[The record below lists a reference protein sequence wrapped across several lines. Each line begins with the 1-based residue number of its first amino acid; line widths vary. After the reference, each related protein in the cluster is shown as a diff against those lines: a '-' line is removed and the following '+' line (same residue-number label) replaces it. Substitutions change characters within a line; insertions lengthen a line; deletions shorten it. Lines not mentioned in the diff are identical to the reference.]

1 MTTLTTQAR
10 QELASITAV
19 LDLLHC
25 GVVILDNSGTLLH
38 INPRAAQM
46 TGRPATDL
54 IGHNIRALYMADDGA
69 VAFLKA
75 ALANAGPS
83 HDLSF
88 YLPVAGGQRVDVACS
103 VVSLQGVLT
112 GMHIVTMQDISAQ
125 KAAEDGL
132 REQFKYI
139 TQLSDTAF
147 EQAISLK
154 HHSQILESKV
164 RERTAALRNA
174 NLDAIYMLAE
184 ASEAKDHDTGMHV
197 RRIQQL
203 SQSIALRIGLTPAV
217 AEEIG
222 YSAVLH
228 DVGKMHIPDQILS
241 KPGPL
246 TPAEMAEMRRHTI
259 YGEGI
264 IIGGPFFDMSRRIAR
279 WHHEDYAGTGYPDKL
294 VGEAI
299 PLESRIVRAADV
311 FDALGAKR
319 PYKNPWP
326 LDKIRGEFVLQSG
339 KAFDPKIADAV
350 VSMIDSGELTLPTI
364 T

>member
-1 MTTLTTQAR
+1 MTPLSQEAR
-10 QELASITAV
+10 QDLASLTAV

-25 GVVILDNSGTLLH
+25 GVAVLD
-38 INPRAAQM
+38 RAGVFHYVNERVAKM
-46 TGRPATDL
+46 AGRPA
-54 IGHNIRALYMADDGA
+54 GALVGQNVRSLYPSDDA
-69 VAFLKA
+69 AIAFLKS
-75 ALANAGPS
+75 ALKHADES
-83 HDLSF
+83 RDDEF
-88 YLPVAGGQRVDVACS
+88 YLPAADGTRIHIACAS
-103 VVSLQGVLT
+103 SPLRGTLADLHV
-112 GMHIVTMQDISAQ
+112 VTMQDISAQ
-125 KAAEDGL
+125 KSAEEGL

-154 HHSQILESKV
+154 HHSEILESKV

-197 RRIQQL
+197 RRIQNI
-203 SQSIALRIGLTPAV
+203 SQAIALKLGLSAAA
-217 AEEIG
+217 AEEIA

-246 TPAEMAEMRRHTI
+246 TPAEMSEMRRHTV
-259 YGEGI
+259 YGESI

-279 WHHEDYAGTGYPDKL
+279 SHHEDYAGTGYPDGL
-294 VGEAI
+294 AGEAI
-299 PLESRIVRAADV
+299 PLEARIVRAADV

-319 PYKNPWP
+319 PYKQPWP
-326 LDKIRGEFVLQSG
+326 LEKIRAEFVAQTG
-339 KAFDPKIADAV
+339 KAFDPAV
-350 VSMIDSGELTLPTI
+350 AACVLEMIDGGQLVLPA
-364 T
+364 